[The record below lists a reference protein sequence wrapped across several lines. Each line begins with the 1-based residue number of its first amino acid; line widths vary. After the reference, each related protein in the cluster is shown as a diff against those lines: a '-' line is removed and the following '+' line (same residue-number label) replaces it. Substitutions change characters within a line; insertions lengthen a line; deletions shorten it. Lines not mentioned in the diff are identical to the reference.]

1 MINTVGHL
9 AKRSSRRFEA
19 RRAHAADGGIAT
31 AMSPDG
37 GNMYG
42 KDIHGISVAIEMRSL
57 KPAGRVASWLRA
69 T

>member
-1 MINTVGHL
+1 MIDTVGYF

-19 RRAHAADGGIAT
+19 RREHAADGGIAA
-31 AMSPDG
+31 AMSPVG

-42 KDIHGISVAIEMRSL
+42 KDIHEISVAIEMSSL
-57 KPAGRVASWLRA
+57 KPEGRVASWLRA